1 MSLLEFYSSLIEM
14 GWVSLYMGLVPLLII
29 VIFMEYTNLGKYAQI
44 FWTLILWILS
54 PTILWLF
61 GLVI

>member
-29 VIFMEYTNLGKYAQI
+29 VIFMENTNLGKYAQI
-44 FWTLILWILS
+44 VWTLIL
-54 PTILWLF
+54 
-61 GLVI
+61 